1 MSKDR
6 SILIE
11 FVRDHAMMAP
21 IIICTWYEHLSH
33 REKKLISGNPII
45 MAISKTKPWMSA
57 ELVAT
62 DIDRNL
68 MKVGSVSTCRIIA
81 LINVLSMLVCTHIIC
96 IESPSCVPHS
106 PPPTTMKIHATVR
119 LWLHD
124 IEIYTFS

>member
-1 MSKDR
+1 
-6 SILIE
+6 
-11 FVRDHAMMAP
+11 
-21 IIICTWYEHLSH
+21 
-33 REKKLISGNPII
+33 

-96 IESPSCVPHS
+96 IESPSCMPHS
-106 PPPTTMKIHATVR
+106 PPPTTMKIHATVIV
-119 LWLHD
+119 WLHD
-124 IEIYTFS
+124 IGLIHKSADMIFLNNEEILKQPELRDTNILNVHSHWAIVVWLEIMVGN